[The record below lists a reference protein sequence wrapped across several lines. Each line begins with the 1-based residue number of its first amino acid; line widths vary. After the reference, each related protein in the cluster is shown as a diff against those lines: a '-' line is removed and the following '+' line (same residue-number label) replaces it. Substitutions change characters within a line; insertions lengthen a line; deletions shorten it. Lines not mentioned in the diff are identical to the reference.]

1 MPSDVPSAGPARV
14 ACVDVPA
21 LPLQLLLR
29 RHPTWR
35 DLPTAVVKDDRPQG
49 RVLWINRHGRDQGIL
64 PGMTFAAARSL
75 AADLRAAVVAPG
87 SLEDVVAELATAL
100 GNFSPRVEAAP
111 PPCVPGVFFVDPS
124 GMTTLYGSH
133 EAWAQGI
140 GQALRGLGFR
150 SSVVVGSHRFRSH
163 AIARSKGGTWVLDP
177 GREAR
182 MAARV
187 PLRDLD
193 LSPDLRDALAVLDI
207 HTLGRFL
214 QLPATEMRARF
225 GPEAA
230 QLHAMAADRAF
241 APLQPRKLIDPVGRT
256 LQFEPPDSDHTRVL
270 FGLKGALH
278 ELLGILAGR
287 GQAMSLLHLTLE
299 LDHAPNHPEA
309 LEPASPTLD
318 ELQILDLV
326 RLRLEGLC
334 LPAAIAGLTLEL
346 EGIRADARQ
355 LRLFETRARRDLDAG
370 NRALARIR
378 AAFGETAV
386 SRASLRTAHLP
397 EAGFCWE
404 PTDRVRFPS
413 ASDRTSPSPSGDE
426 TWITS
431 AVPLVRR
438 LFSRPIPL
446 PPVPRHEPESWLDR
460 EMGVGAVT
468 GLTGPYRISGGW
480 WVRTVERDYYY
491 VDTRRGDLLWVF
503 YDRRRRRWFWHGI
516 VD

>member
-1 MPSDVPSAGPARV
+1 MAPDAPAPV
-14 ACVDVPA
+14 SCVDVPA

-29 RHPTWR
+29 ANPQWR

-49 RVLWINRHGRDQGIL
+49 KVLWVNARARAQGIL
-64 PGMTFAAARSL
+64 PGVTFAGARSL
-75 AADLRAAVVAPG
+75 AADLRAAVVGPG
-87 SLEDVVAELATAL
+87 TIDDAVVELATAL

-111 PPCVPGVFFVDPS
+111 RPPGVFFVDPS
-124 GMTTLYGSH
+124 GLTTLYGSL
-133 EAWAQGI
+133 EAWAQAVTEALERI
-140 GQALRGLGFR
+140 GFHA
-150 SSVVVGSHRFRSH
+150 SVVVGTHRFRSY
-163 AIARSKGGTWVLDP
+163 AIARSKGGVRVLDAH
-177 GREAR
+177 REAK

-230 QLHAMAADRAF
+230 GLHAMAADRAF
-241 APLQPRKLIDPVGRT
+241 APLQPRTLVDPISKT
-256 LQFEPPDSDHTRVL
+256 LQFEPPDANHTRVL

-278 ELLGILAGR
+278 ELLGTLAD
-287 GQAMSLLHLTLE
+287 QSKAMSMLHLELE
-299 LDHAPNHPEA
+299 LDHAPAHQEY

-326 RLRLEGLC
+326 RLRLEGLS

-346 EGIRADARQ
+346 EGVRADARQ
-355 LRLFETRARRDLDAG
+355 LRLFETRARRDLEAG
-370 NRALARIR
+370 SRALARIR
-378 AAFGETAV
+378 AAFGEASVT
-386 SRASLRTAHLP
+386 RASLRAAHLP
-397 EAGFCWE
+397 EAGFAWE
-404 PTDRVRFPS
+404 PTDRLRFPQRE
-413 ASDRTSPSPSGDE
+413 AGDGNEAKTDSDEPT
-426 TWITS
+426 
-431 AVPLVRR
+431 VLVRR

-446 PPVPRHEPESWLDR
+446 PPVPRHEPEAWLDR

-491 VDTRRGDLLWVF
+491 VDTHRGDLLWVF
-503 YDRRRRRWFWHGI
+503 YDRRRRRWFWHGT